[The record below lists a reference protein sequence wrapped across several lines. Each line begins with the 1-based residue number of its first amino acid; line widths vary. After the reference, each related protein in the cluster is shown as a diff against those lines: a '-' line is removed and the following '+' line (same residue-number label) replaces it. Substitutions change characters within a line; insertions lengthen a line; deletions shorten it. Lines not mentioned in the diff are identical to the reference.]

1 MPGPRY
7 ERRRQKKEKGASTM
21 TTKGKTR
28 GRTMFVTAALTA
40 LLVPAGFAQKQSS
53 KTADD
58 GSHAAKTG
66 ASKAATSGE
75 VHGRSEVFSNV
86 TIGPGQSAALY
97 SVFHHTYLHLVP
109 VSVRTANTDLSSLQF
124 M

>member
-86 TIGPGQSAALY
+86 TIGPGQSAVLGSGLSY
-97 SVFHHTYLHLVP
+97 THVQPVP
-109 VSVRTANTDLSSLQF
+109 VTVRSANPYL
-124 M
+124 